1 VTQNLDRI
9 FVRDLRLQTV
19 VGVNPDERQQPQDVH
34 INLTLYV
41 DTRKA
46 GQSDDLRD
54 TVSYAGVT
62 KRVIQHVESSDY
74 HLVEA
79 LAGNIARI
87 ILTEFPVERV
97 RVRVEKPG
105 ALHHARS
112 AGVEIER
119 GRGDVQIGD

>member
-1 VTQNLDRI
+1 MTQNLDRI

-19 VGVNPDERQQPQDVH
+19 IGVNPDERQKPQDVL

-41 DTRKA
+41 DTHSA
-46 GQSDDLRD
+46 GQSDDLSD
-54 TVSYAGVT
+54 TVSYAGVA

-97 RVRVEKPG
+97 RVSVVKPG
-105 ALHHARS
+105 ALRRARS

-119 GRGDVQIGD
+119 GRGDVEVGD